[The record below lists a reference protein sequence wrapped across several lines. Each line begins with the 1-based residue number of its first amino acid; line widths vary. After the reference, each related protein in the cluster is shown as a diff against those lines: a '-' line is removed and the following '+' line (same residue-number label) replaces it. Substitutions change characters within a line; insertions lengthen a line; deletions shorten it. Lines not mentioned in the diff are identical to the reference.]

1 MGYREGDTLMISDI
15 TKELELRYDCRLVR
29 LTGGFTNNTFLME
42 GTSPLLVAKVARL
55 MDNDTLN
62 EINSLHFLKDT
73 GITPIIHDVLEI
85 SNMRIVLMDYR
96 HGVNGQYI
104 LDSGN
109 LEHAQTLYKNLGQV
123 LASQIHSKSLNA
135 SQHGIRKSDTA
146 MLKSKLEAEFVPE
159 NLIRQS
165 SIVLSSMND
174 NEQNWVLTHGDY
186 GSHNILF
193 DLENNFTVLDWEW
206 AEWGNPLHD
215 VA

>member
-1 MGYREGDTLMISDI
+1 MIVDWVDLQV
-15 TKELELRYDCRLVR
+15 E
-29 LTGGFTNNTFLME
+29 
-42 GTSPLLVAKVARL
+42 
-55 MDNDTLN
+55 
-62 EINSLHFLKDT
+62 
-73 GITPIIHDVLEI
+73 
-85 SNMRIVLMDYR
+85 

-135 SQHGIRKSDTA
+135 SQHGIRKSATA

-159 NLIRQS
+159 NLIGQS